1 VSELLIIGERLGGVK
16 PSAASVGVILTG
28 AVLQAEGRISRG
40 SEIRIK
46 ERSLAPLEKAR
57 GFGMTPS
64 TTKDPP
70 RAIKVN
76 NDLFPLMTDGLDR
89 LKVLINSS
97 TPIIVMETSEEMHA
111 ISLVRAA
118 CAELK
123 MSTFEWSIADGL
135 VRSGMKESSE
145 GQKISLPAH
154 NDQNTIWTQAGRTVA
169 QMRSVL
175 SPAGADADR
184 MARAIA
190 LSTSGESAAASGSS
204 IYNTREPV
212 QALANMDSMTL
223 EAVFILKDFHRHMD
237 DPVVVRRLRDVG
249 QKFAANRRTVI
260 ITAPQIAV
268 PAELTTLVEY
278 FDLPLPDQERLHELI
293 HEMFTRLSKTYTLK
307 LELDAAGVD
316 AMSTNL
322 RGLSEEEAERAIS
335 QALVTRYAL
344 CAESVTDVLDAKK
357 QLLRHSGMLEFIE
370 ASDNMAAVGGLEN
383 LKHWLGQRRGAW
395 EDAAREFGLEPPRG
409 MIILG
414 VQGCGKSLC
423 ARAVAGE
430 WKLPLVK
437 FDTSAV
443 YDKYIGETE
452 KRIRKVFQ
460 VAEGLAPCVLWI
472 DELEKVFAGSGPDSA
487 SADAGVSSR
496 LLASFLSW
504 MQDRKAAVFVAATC
518 NNVSVLPPEL
528 IRKGRFDELFF
539 VDLPNQAERK
549 QIFSIQLAKRKRN
562 PAEFDLEKVASAAKG
577 YSGAEI
583 DAAVQGAL
591 YGAYSEKKPLATQFL
606 LDALAQTVPLSI
618 TRAEE
623 IAALREW
630 ARTRAVP
637 ASAGPGAM

>member
-1 VSELLIIGERLGGVK
+1 
-16 PSAASVGVILTG
+16 
-28 AVLQAEGRISRG
+28 
-40 SEIRIK
+40 
-46 ERSLAPLEKAR
+46 
-57 GFGMTPS
+57 
-64 TTKDPP
+64 
-70 RAIKVN
+70 
-76 NDLFPLMTDGLDR
+76 MTDGLDR

-97 TPIIVMETSEEMHA
+97 TPIVVMETPEEMHA
-111 ISLVRAA
+111 VNMVRTA
-118 CAELK
+118 CVELN
-123 MSTFEWSIADGL
+123 MATFEWSIADGL
-135 VRSGMKESSE
+135 LRSGTNASPEA
-145 GQKISLPAH
+145 QKMSAQARTDQTTVWAQGAH
-154 NDQNTIWTQAGRTVA
+154 SQART
-169 QMRSVL
+169 SL
-175 SPAGADADR
+175 SPSGAEADR
-184 MARAIA
+184 LVRAVKA
-190 LSTSGESAAASGSS
+190 SMGGEGSAAAIGAA

-212 QALANMDSMTL
+212 QALANMESMTV

-249 QKFAANRRTVI
+249 QKFSANRRTVV
-260 ITAPQIAV
+260 ITAPEIAV

-278 FDLPLPDQERLHELI
+278 FDLPLPDRDRLNELV
-293 HEMFTRLSKTYTLK
+293 HDMYTRLSKTYTLK
-307 LELDAAGVD
+307 MQLDAPGVD
-316 AMSTNL
+316 AMSSNL
-322 RGLSEEEAERAIS
+322 RGLTEEEAERAIS

-344 CAESVTDVLDAKK
+344 CPESVTDVLEAKK
-357 QLLRHSGMLEFIE
+357 QLLRHSGMLEFVE
-370 ASDNMAAVGGLEN
+370 ASDNMDAVGGLEN

-395 EDAAREFGLEPPRG
+395 EDSAREFGLEPPRG

-504 MQDRKAAVFVAATC
+504 MQDRKTPVFVAATC
-518 NNVSVLPPEL
+518 NNVSALPPEL

-539 VDLPNQAERK
+539 VDLPNQAERE
-549 QIFSIQLAKRKRN
+549 QILSIQLKKRKRN
-562 PAEFDLEKVASAAKG
+562 PADFDREKVAAAAKG

-583 DAAVQGAL
+583 DAAVQTSMYA
-591 YGAYSEKKPLATQFL
+591 AYSSKNDVSTQAL
-606 LDALAQTVPLSI
+606 LDALRATVPLST

-623 IAALREW
+623 IEALRQW

-637 ASAGPGAM
+637 ASIAV

>member
-1 VSELLIIGERLGGVK
+1 
-16 PSAASVGVILTG
+16 
-28 AVLQAEGRISRG
+28 
-40 SEIRIK
+40 
-46 ERSLAPLEKAR
+46 
-57 GFGMTPS
+57 
-64 TTKDPP
+64 
-70 RAIKVN
+70 
-76 NDLFPLMTDGLDR
+76 MTDGLDR

-97 TPIIVMETSEEMHA
+97 TPIIVMETSEEMRA
-111 ISLVRAA
+111 VNLVRAA

-123 MSTFEWSIADGL
+123 MATFEWSIADGL
-135 VRSGMKESSE
+135 IRSGAKESSDE
-145 GQKISLPAH
+145 QKVSPQAH
-154 NDQNTIWTQAGRTVA
+154 NDQNTIWNQAGRTVA
-169 QMRSVL
+169 QMRSAL
-175 SPAGADADR
+175 KPGAADAER

-190 LSTSGESAAASGSS
+190 LSKTADSAVASGSS

-212 QALANMDSMTL
+212 QALANMESMTL

-249 QKFAANRRTVI
+249 QKFSANRRTVI
-260 ITAPQIAV
+260 LTAPQIAV

-278 FDLPLPDQERLHELI
+278 FDLPLPDRDRLREII
-293 HEMFTRLSKTYTLK
+293 HDMFTRLSKTYSLK
-307 LELDAAGVD
+307 LQLDAAGVD
-316 AMSTNL
+316 AMAANL

-344 CAESVTDVLDAKK
+344 CPESVTDVLDAKK
-357 QLLRHSGMLEFIE
+357 QLLRHSGMLEFVD

-487 SADAGVSSR
+487 AADAGVSSR

-562 PAEFDLEKVASAAKG
+562 PAEFDREKVASAANG

-591 YGAYSEKKPLATQFL
+591 YASYSEKKPLATQFL

-623 IAALREW
+623 IGELREW

-637 ASAGPGAM
+637 ASARDGSAAAG

>member
-1 VSELLIIGERLGGVK
+1 
-16 PSAASVGVILTG
+16 
-28 AVLQAEGRISRG
+28 
-40 SEIRIK
+40 
-46 ERSLAPLEKAR
+46 
-57 GFGMTPS
+57 
-64 TTKDPP
+64 
-70 RAIKVN
+70 
-76 NDLFPLMTDGLDR
+76 MTDGLDR

-111 ISLVRAA
+111 VKMVRAA
-118 CAELK
+118 CTELN
-123 MSTFEWSIADGL
+123 MATFEWSIADGL
-135 VRSGMKESSE
+135 LRSGSNTPPD
-145 GQKISLPAH
+145 GQKVSLQARI
-154 NDQNTIWTQAGRTVA
+154 DQATVLAQAGRAYT
-169 QMRSVL
+169 QMRTAL
-175 SPAGADADR
+175 SPGSGEGERLTRAMASSARADLSAGA
-184 MARAIA
+184 
-190 LSTSGESAAASGSS
+190 AAAATGTA

-212 QALANMDSMTL
+212 QALANMESMTV

-260 ITAPQIAV
+260 ITAPEIAV

-278 FDLPLPDQERLHELI
+278 FDLPLPDRLRLNELV
-293 HEMFTRLSKTYTLK
+293 HDMYTRLSKTYTLK
-307 LELDAAGVD
+307 MQLDAPGVD
-316 AMSTNL
+316 AMSANL
-322 RGLSEEEAERAIS
+322 RGLTEEEAERAIS

-344 CAESVTDVLDAKK
+344 CPESITDVLEAKK
-357 QLLRHSGMLEFIE
+357 QLLRHSGMLEFVE

-395 EDAAREFGLEPPRG
+395 EDSAREFGLEPPRG
-409 MIILG
+409 MIVLG

-504 MQDRKAAVFVAATC
+504 MQDRKSPVFVAATC
-518 NNVSVLPPEL
+518 NNVTVLPPEL

-562 PAEFDLEKVASAAKG
+562 PADFDLEKVAAAAKG

-583 DAAVQGAL
+583 DAAVQGGL
-591 YGAYSEKKPLATQFL
+591 YAAYSEKKALCTQSL
-606 LDALAQTVPLSI
+606 LDALAQTVPLSV

-623 IAALREW
+623 IATLREWARW

-637 ASAGPGAM
+637 ASVQEVGSAEL

>member
-1 VSELLIIGERLGGVK
+1 
-16 PSAASVGVILTG
+16 
-28 AVLQAEGRISRG
+28 
-40 SEIRIK
+40 
-46 ERSLAPLEKAR
+46 
-57 GFGMTPS
+57 
-64 TTKDPP
+64 
-70 RAIKVN
+70 
-76 NDLFPLMTDGLDR
+76 MTDTLDR

-97 TPIIVMETSEEMHA
+97 TPIVVMETSEEMRA
-111 ISLVRAA
+111 VNMVRAA
-118 CAELK
+118 CTALN
-123 MSTFEWSIADGL
+123 MATFEWSIADGL
-135 VRSGMKESSE
+135 LRSGSNAPVQPRADQSSVW
-145 GQKISLPAH
+145 GQGGQPQGQS
-154 NDQNTIWTQAGRTVA
+154 RTA
-169 QMRSVL
+169 L
-175 SPAGADADR
+175 SPGGSEAER
-184 MARAIA
+184 LTRAVM
-190 LSTSGESAAASGSS
+190 SSMGSGAAAAAAGGS
-204 IYNTREPV
+204 IYNTREPA
-212 QALANMDSMTL
+212 QALANMESMTI

-249 QKFAANRRTVI
+249 QKFSANRRTVI
-260 ITAPQIAV
+260 ITAPELAV

-278 FDLPLPDQERLHELI
+278 FDLPLPDRDRLRDIVHDT
-293 HEMFTRLSKTYTLK
+293 FTRLSKTYTLK
-307 LELDAAGVD
+307 LQLDAAGVD
-316 AMSTNL
+316 AIAANL
-322 RGLSEEEAERAIS
+322 RGLTEEEADRAMS

-344 CAESVTDVLDAKK
+344 CPESVTDVLDAKK

-370 ASDNMAAVGGLEN
+370 ASDSMSAVGGLEN
-383 LKHWLGQRRGAW
+383 LKHWLAQRRGAW
-395 EDAAREFGLEPPRG
+395 EDGARAFGLEPPHG
-409 MIILG
+409 VIILG

-504 MQDRKAAVFVAATC
+504 MQDRKSPVFVAATC
-518 NNVSVLPPEL
+518 NNVTVLPPEL
-528 IRKGRFDELFF
+528 IRKGRFEELFF
-539 VDLPNQAERK
+539 VDLPNQAERR

-562 PAEFDLEKVASAAKG
+562 PADFDLEKVSTAAEG

-591 YGAYSEKKPLATQFL
+591 YAAYSEKKALRTPSL
-606 LDALAQTVPLSI
+606 LDALAETVPLSI

-630 ARTRAVP
+630 AKTRAVA
-637 ASAGPGAM
+637 ASARDGVPAAS